1 MRDDI
6 SIFTEDMDGE
16 ITCVAPEAYNLIF
29 EGDNLYSLRLLE
41 KIRTEWIDVIHIDP
55 PYNRSKGNL
64 WFQFFTNYYD
74 YHIFECGV

>member
-1 MRDDI
+1 MKCGLIGKQHEEAADVMMRDDI

-41 KIRTEWIDVIHIDP
+41 KIRTE
-55 PYNRSKGNL
+55 
-64 WFQFFTNYYD
+64 
-74 YHIFECGV
+74 

>member
-16 ITCVAPEAYNLIF
+16 ITCAALEVYNLIF

-41 KIRTEWIDVIHIDP
+41 KICAE
-55 PYNRSKGNL
+55 
-64 WFQFFTNYYD
+64 
-74 YHIFECGV
+74 

>member
-1 MRDDI
+1 MMRDDI

-41 KIRTEWIDVIHIDP
+41 KIRTE
-55 PYNRSKGNL
+55 
-64 WFQFFTNYYD
+64 
-74 YHIFECGV
+74 